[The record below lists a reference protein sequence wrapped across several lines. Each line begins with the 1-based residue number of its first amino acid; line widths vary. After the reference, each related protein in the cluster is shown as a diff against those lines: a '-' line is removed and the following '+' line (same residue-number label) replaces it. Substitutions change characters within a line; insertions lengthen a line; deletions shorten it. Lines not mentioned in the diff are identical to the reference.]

1 MKKLIGTLLFSILII
16 ASAGNVQAAGFRDVS
31 KDHYAYEAI
40 LWAEEYDIVNG
51 FTDGTF
57 KPNATITEQQLA
69 KLLANFYELE
79 TPIDELKKQTP
90 SANWSDDFYNQL
102 ASYGVPL
109 NGYFDNR
116 IRAATVKRGVVA
128 QAIAHLAS
136 GKKGLNQSIQF
147 LLDTYISSG
156 LNPQYEE
163 RNLQKFYGVTS
174 NMTRAQVVTM
184 LYRMD
189 ERNYYEIS
197 ADAQAIHE
205 NANNVSLNNRAKNA
219 QNQLDKSLQQ
229 ATPSKSA
236 WEGVYTY
243 YYKWGKGTNEFNRR
257 DAIISNATNKS
268 FSIALTANDGS
279 ASGSV
284 NGTATITS
292 NTKAL
297 MNTSSNGNRCVVE
310 FERLSNN
317 ALKVSEI
324 DCRAERNEGTNFS
337 GTLKQ
342 Q

>member
-1 MKKLIGTLLFSILII
+1 MKKLVCTLLFSILII

-31 KDHYAYEAI
+31 EDHYAYEAI
-40 LWAEEYDIVNG
+40 VWAEEYDIVNG

-79 TPIDELKKQTP
+79 SPSDELKKQTP
-90 SANWSDDFYNQL
+90 TANWSDEFYNQL

-128 QAIAHLAS
+128 QAITHLAS
-136 GKKGLNQSIQF
+136 GKKGLDQSIQF

-156 LNPQYEE
+156 QNPQYAD
-163 RNLQKFYGVTS
+163 RNLQKFYGVMN

-189 ERNYYEIS
+189 ERNFYEIS
-197 ADAQAIHE
+197 ADAQSIHD
-205 NANNVSLNNRAKNA
+205 NANNLSLSTRAKNA

-229 ATPSKSA
+229 NTPSKSA

-243 YYKWGKGTNEFNRR
+243 YYKWGKGTNDFNRR
-257 DAIISNATNKS
+257 DAIISNATNNS
-268 FSIALTANDGS
+268 FSLALTANDGT

-292 NTKAL
+292 STKAI
-297 MNTSSNGNRCVVE
+297 MNKSSNGNRCVVE
-310 FERLSNN
+310 VERLSNN

-324 DCRAERNEGTNFS
+324 DCRAERNESTNFS
-337 GTLKQ
+337 GTLKKQ
-342 Q
+342 

>member
-136 GKKGLNQSIQF
+136 GKKSLDQSIQF

-229 ATPSKSA
+229 ATPSNSA